1 MIVTRRPSSS
11 FRRVLP
17 YDDSARP
24 LTAKLL
30 ASLDRNFWRACQSSK
45 ISQSP
50 DRHESPLGVARFRTP
65 FAPVWGS
72 NPRHPAQLKFKDA
85 NVSRRKEL

>member
-30 ASLDRNFWRACQSSK
+30 CITRQELLAGVSIVEDLTKPRSPPIATLAWPVLGSRCSGMGFVSPSP
-45 ISQSP
+45 SQ
-50 DRHESPLGVARFRTP
+50 
-65 FAPVWGS
+65 
-72 NPRHPAQLKFKDA
+72 
-85 NVSRRKEL
+85 